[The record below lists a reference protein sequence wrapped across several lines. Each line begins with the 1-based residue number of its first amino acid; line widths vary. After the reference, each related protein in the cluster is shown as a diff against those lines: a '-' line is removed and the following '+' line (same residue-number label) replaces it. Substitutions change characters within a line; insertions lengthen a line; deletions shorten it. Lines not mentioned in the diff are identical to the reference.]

1 MDPLAFHFA
10 HFTTHILIY
19 NHFLAQNE
27 NEKELKLL
35 LGGFRAFESLKQL
48 ILVNK

>member
-27 NEKELKLL
+27 NEKEFCYLEVSGLL
-35 LGGFRAFESLKQL
+35 R
-48 ILVNK
+48 V